1 MKLTDTAIRNA
12 RVSERPRKLFD
23 GDGLYLLVSPTG
35 YRSWRFKYYFDGREK
50 LLSFGKYPEI
60 TLKVARERRLEAR
73 RALEM
78 GSDPSALRKAERAAR
93 ADTFEALAREWLE
106 TQKSALSAKTFQ
118 NKQERF
124 EAFVFPYIGKTS
136 ITEVKAIDV
145 LDVLKRIEA
154 RGKHE
159 TAHRVR
165 SECGNVFRY
174 AVVTDR
180 AERDPT
186 VDLRG
191 AIAAVSR
198 RNHPAI
204 VDPVRIGELLRAID
218 GYRGDV
224 STEFALRLLPLTFVR
239 PGELR
244 LAEWSEFNLKAAEWR
259 IPAARM
265 KMRELHVVP
274 LSTQALALLKDL
286 HVLTGSGH
294 LVFPSLRSKER
305 VISDNTINA
314 ALRRLGFSGEEMVA
328 HGFRSMASTCL
339 NEQGWHP
346 DLIELQLAHAE
357 RNESRGAYNRA
368 QRLPERRR
376 MMQVWADYLEGLR
389 TGAVDPAKVSHT
401 MGARNSIETRRTW
414 QKAWPGHAPAPEGAS
429 RSRVPA
435 ECSVARS
442 HRRAPAPPMPVA
454 HRAMKCE
461 APHRAAA

>member
-106 TQKSALSAKTFQ
+106 TQKGALSTKTFQ

-124 EAFVFPYIGKTS
+124 QAFVFPYLGKTS
-136 ITEVKAIDV
+136 ITEIKAVDV
-145 LDVLKRIEA
+145 LDALKRIEA

-174 AVVTDR
+174 AVVTGR

-198 RNHPAI
+198 RNRPAI
-204 VDPVRIGELLRAID
+204 VDPGRIGELMRAIA

-224 STEFALRLLPLTFVR
+224 STEFALKLLPLTFVR

-244 LAEWSEFNLKAAEWR
+244 LSEWSEFNLKASEWR

-274 LSTQALALLKDL
+274 LSTQALALLRDL
-286 HVLTGSGH
+286 NVLTGSGR

-305 VISDNTINA
+305 AISDNTINA
-314 ALRRLGFSGEEMVA
+314 ALRRLGFTGEEMVA

-376 MMQVWADYLEGLR
+376 MMQAWADYLEELR
-389 TGAVDPAKVSHT
+389 TAAVDPAKVSHT
-401 MGARNSIETRRTW
+401 MGARNSIQT
-414 QKAWPGHAPAPEGAS
+414 P
-429 RSRVPA
+429 
-435 ECSVARS
+435 
-442 HRRAPAPPMPVA
+442 
-454 HRAMKCE
+454 
-461 APHRAAA
+461 